1 MNKEIYKKQLE
12 ERIKYLEM
20 EIAHAGYHDGWTLK
34 GMKEEL
40 SQLKKDLDL
49 NGQK

>member
-1 MNKEIYKKQLE
+1 MKKKQIK
-12 ERIKYLEM
+12 ERIKYLKI

-40 SQLKKDLDL
+40 EWLNKELK
-49 NGQK
+49 NNA